1 MTNDPLHKLII
12 LSAPS
17 GAGKTSI
24 ARGLLNSGL
33 GLEFSIS
40 ACSRDKRPGEIEGKD
55 YVFLSPDEFISR
67 KNQGDFLEWEEVYPD
82 HFYGTLK
89 SEVQRIWN
97 NGHHVLFDVDVYG
110 GRKIKE
116 IYGDQVLA
124 LFIQP
129 PSVQELEKRLNR
141 RSSDSPEKIAMRL
154 NKAEEE
160 LAFSKYF
167 DKVITNDNLEIA
179 VNETLDI
186 VMSFL
191 NS

>member
-1 MTNDPLHKLII
+1 MPLSRKLII

-24 ARGLLNSGL
+24 AKGLLNSGL

-40 ACSRDKRPGEIEGKD
+40 ACSRDKRSGEIDGKD
-55 YVFLSPDEFISR
+55 YIFLSPDEFISR
-67 KNQGDFLEWEEVYPD
+67 KNRGDFLEWEEVYPD

-97 NGHHVLFDVDVYG
+97 NGNHVLFDVDVYG
-110 GRKIKE
+110 GRKIKD

-129 PSVQELEKRLNR
+129 PSIQELQLRLNR
-141 RSSDSPEKIAMRL
+141 RSSDSPEQVTMRL
-154 NKAEEE
+154 NKAKEE
-160 LAFSKYF
+160 LALSKYF
-167 DKVITNDNLEIA
+167 DKVIINDNLDTAIHD
-179 VNETLDI
+179 TLE
-186 VMSFL
+186 VVKTFL
-191 NS
+191 YS